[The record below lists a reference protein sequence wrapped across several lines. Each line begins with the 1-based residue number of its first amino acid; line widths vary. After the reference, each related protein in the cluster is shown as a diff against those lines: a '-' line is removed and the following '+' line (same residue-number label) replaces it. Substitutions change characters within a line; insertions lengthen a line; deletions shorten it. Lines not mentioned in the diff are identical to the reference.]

1 MTSATFYF
9 FSKSIHIF
17 YMVTFDVGLRIVIL
31 VKTNIFIPTYVVA
44 LSEFIFISLN
54 VMIIIFFIIV

>member
-1 MTSATFYF
+1 
-9 FSKSIHIF
+9 
-17 YMVTFDVGLRIVIL
+17 MVTFDVGLRIVIL

-44 LSEFIFISLN
+44 LTEFIFISLN